1 MVHPVKDVISL
12 ACLIGVA
19 LLPLA
24 ALGLRAARPKVMPWW
39 AVFSIVIGL
48 GWALMIVSAMLK
60 ETQEG
65 GAGHVGALFL
75 GWALM
80 LAWFAPWLLAYAI
93 IQSFRRR
100 RAARRPEGLAP
111 A

>member
-1 MVHPVKDVISL
+1 MKDVISL

-19 LLPLA
+19 ILPLA
-24 ALGLRAARPKVMPWW
+24 ALGLRAARPKGMPWW
-39 AVFSIVIGL
+39 AVFSLVIGL

-80 LAWFAPWLLAYAI
+80 LVWLAPWLLVYAI
-93 IQSFRRR
+93 VQGFRHRRSIR
-100 RAARRPEGLAP
+100 RAAGTAP